1 MLQVWGWEWLTVEV
15 CKDNDGVI
23 YLSRYENLL
32 DMAQK
37 KEEGGDPNDDPRKL
51 KPGKWNYEKYPFL
64 FIFLLLCFY
73 DFPMHN
79 LIYGQKSS

>member
-64 FIFLLLCFY
+64 FIFFTAWFLRFSY
-73 DFPMHN
+73 A
-79 LIYGQKSS
+79 